1 MSYLI
6 AVTGKGGTGK
16 TTVSALVVQQLMARR
31 CTPALAVDAD
41 PNTCLDAALGVTAE
55 CTIGRLR
62 EEAREIAAKGMAA
75 GASKQR
81 LLELK
86 IAEALVEGDGFDL
99 IAMGRSEGPGC
110 YCYANNVLKAS
121 LNQLA
126 AYYPYVVLD
135 NEAGLENLSR
145 RLVQQV
151 NAMVMVTD
159 PSKRGL
165 DTLKRLVTLTDEMGI
180 AYDRLVVVANRL
192 RNVETGREIKR
203 NLDRELGDFLF
214 VGLPQ
219 DDEIAE
225 RAERGESVIGVSEGN
240 PVVAEIDALVE
251 STAAT
256 CTVPSK

>member
-16 TTVSALVVQQLMARR
+16 TTVAALVVRQLIARQ

-41 PNTCLDAALGVTAE
+41 PNTCLDSALGVKAE
-55 CTIGRLR
+55 CTIGGLR
-62 EEAREIAAKGMAA
+62 EEARQIAGKGMST
-75 GASKQR
+75 GVSKQR

-121 LNQLA
+121 LNQLS

-145 RLVQQV
+145 RLVPKV
-151 NAMVMVTD
+151 NLMVMVTD

-165 DTLKRLVTLTDEMGI
+165 DTLRRLWALTGEMEI
-180 AYDRLVVVANRL
+180 AYDELVIVANRL
-192 RNVETGREIKR
+192 RSVEAGKDIEQA
-203 NLDRELGDFLF
+203 LAPDFGEFAFL
-214 VGLPQ
+214 GLP
-219 DDEIAE
+219 DDVAVAE
-225 RAERGESVIGVSEGN
+225 KAERGEPVIALPRDNPAVAGIDTMIENHVPATAVRSE
-240 PVVAEIDALVE
+240 
-251 STAAT
+251 
-256 CTVPSK
+256 